1 MQLINNSY
9 YETFSSLCKKW
20 GSVQAG
26 TTKFIGVNTFGVRS
40 TYSNEDILRNR
51 KVYTVIHEFQT
62 VLDTKSSLGRCHT
75 YRVRKDKTLFTKPND
90 YGWIYFPDR
99 MSAEGFVRELKE
111 LAKEVIRLEI
121 VSLQEFSNNL

>member
-9 YETFSSLCKKW
+9 YKTFSSLCKKW
-20 GSVQAG
+20 GSVQAD
-26 TTKFIGVNTFGVRS
+26 TAKFLGVNTFGVRD
-40 TYSNEDILRNR
+40 TYSEDILRKR
-51 KVYTVIHEFQT
+51 KVYTVIHKFQT

-75 YRVRKDKTLFTKPND
+75 YRVRKDNTLFAKPNN

>member
-9 YETFSSLCKKW
+9 YETFSNLCKKW

-26 TTKFIGVNTFGVRS
+26 TAKFIGVNTFGIRS
-40 TYSNEDILRNR
+40 TYSDEDILRKR
-51 KVYTVIHEFQT
+51 KVYTVIHKFQT
-62 VLDTKSSLGRCHT
+62 VLDTKSNLGRCHT
-75 YRVRKDKTLFTKPND
+75 YRVRKDNTLFAKPNN